1 MPDKQNSE
9 IEILARKVLTNTITP
24 EEMEKL
30 ERWYAAVPEDA
41 PVWNLQDGSA
51 AQLRERLWSTIS
63 TEKNRERRRFKFST
77 YITAAASILVIGTA
91 CFFAF
96 RNENRPVGSVN
107 ESRISSV
114 GKITKI
120 YLPDQS
126 IVWLK
131 GDSRLDYPSKFSDS
145 TRNVKLKGEA
155 LFEVAKDRRHPFV
168 IETNGYTARV
178 LGTSFNITENLKQ
191 FKLTVLTGKVSIT
204 PSVAGRAVK
213 NTKPI
218 LVTPGTEFVVNGPAD
233 EARIVSAQVDAK
245 ANILNGTE
253 YDMNFEN
260 TPFEEVRKRI
270 EKKFN
275 VKISAVSETY
285 HNCFLSADV
294 TDQSLDNTLKV
305 LSAVLNAKYT
315 INKDQIT
322 LTGGGCNS

>member
-41 PVWNLQDGSA
+41 PAWNLEDGSA
-51 AQLRERLWSTIS
+51 AQLRERLWRTIS
-63 TEKNRERRRFKFST
+63 TEKNMERRRFKLST

-96 RNENRPVGSVN
+96 RNESRPVGSVN

-155 LFEVAKDRRHPFV
+155 LFEVAKDSRHPFV

-204 PSVAGRAVK
+204 PSVAGSAIK
-213 NTKPI
+213 NSKPV

-233 EARIVSAQVDAK
+233 EARIVSAQVGAK
-245 ANILNGTE
+245 ADILNGTE

-275 VKISAVSETY
+275 VKISAVAETY

-305 LSAVLNAKYT
+305 LSAVLNAQYI